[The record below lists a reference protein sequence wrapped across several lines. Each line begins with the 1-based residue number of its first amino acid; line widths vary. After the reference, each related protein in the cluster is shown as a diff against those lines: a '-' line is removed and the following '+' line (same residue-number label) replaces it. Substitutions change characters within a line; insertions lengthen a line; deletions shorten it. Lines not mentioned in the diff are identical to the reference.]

1 MPSQFIRSAT
11 WAPTIALSWFWGLG
25 FFYAIHVTLT
35 YGWLGFLAF
44 ALPNATGL
52 GLFGWLLGAPRRRID
67 TIVASVQGP
76 YALLFLGA
84 QFFAVA
90 ITIFG
95 FAAYAWLPLFGRDSV
110 VGLVA

>member
-1 MPSQFIRSAT
+1 M
-11 WAPTIALSWFWGLG
+11 
-25 FFYAIHVTLT
+25 TLT

-52 GLFGWLLGAPRRRID
+52 GLFGWVLGAPRRNLD
-67 TIVASVQGP
+67 AIVAAVQGP
-76 YALLFLGA
+76 YALLFMGA

-95 FAAYAWLPLFGRDSV
+95 FAAYAWLPLFGHDAA
-110 VGLVA
+110 VGVIALALIACSIGHAVRAARHPDHP